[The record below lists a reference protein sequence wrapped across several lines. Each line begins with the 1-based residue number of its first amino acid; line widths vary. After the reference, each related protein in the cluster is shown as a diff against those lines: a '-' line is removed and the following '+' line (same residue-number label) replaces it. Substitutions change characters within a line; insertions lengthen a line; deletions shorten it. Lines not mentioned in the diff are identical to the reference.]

1 MQGCTIITTTI
12 LLGTPQVPVLQ
23 RGMKG
28 ERTADVKR
36 KAALIAG
43 NMCSMISDPKD
54 MVPYLP
60 SLLPGLQQVKSKPCT
75 HPQL

>member
-1 MQGCTIITTTI
+1 
-12 LLGTPQVPVLQ
+12 
-23 RGMKG
+23 MKG